1 VLLSAVRSRDLLAG
15 KVLGIGACGLGQMFI
30 AVAAGLIANA
40 AVHRTHIPSTV
51 WALLPAVLLWFLLG
65 YALYAFAFAAAGALV
80 ARQEEVQLVTTPF
93 ASLLILGYLLTYAAV
108 ASPDALWLRILS
120 FFPPVAPMLMPAR
133 IALGHVAPWE
143 TPVAVSITVV
153 FIVGASRIAG
163 FVYTA
168 GLTRSGPR
176 LSWRQA
182 LHRRG
187 QTAIGLTEA

>member
-1 VLLSAVRSRDLLAG
+1 
-15 KVLGIGACGLGQMFI
+15 
-30 AVAAGLIANA
+30 
-40 AVHRTHIPSTV
+40 
-51 WALLPAVLLWFLLG
+51 
-65 YALYAFAFAAAGALV
+65 
-80 ARQEEVQLVTTPF
+80 
-93 ASLLILGYLLTYAAV
+93 
-108 ASPDALWLRILS
+108 
-120 FFPPVAPMLMPAR
+120 VAPMLMPAR